1 MDQER
6 RVPEGH
12 GDMENEQPS
21 NRQRILIVDDSP
33 KARLLMETLL
43 RGQGYSDLTSAES
56 AGHAFELLGL
66 CTGAEPQTA
75 EFDLILMDLL
85 MPEVDGLDA
94 CRRIKAS
101 PALADT
107 PLIMVTAE
115 DSAESVKEAFEAG
128 AIDYVK
134 KPVNRVELMARVKSA
149 LRLKQEMDCRKA
161 REKELVV
168 LTEKLRKLSIEDGLT
183 GVANRRNFDDVLGRA
198 WRRAQ
203 RESCSVALIIADIDH
218 FKSFNDRYGHQTG
231 DDCLR
236 RVAQVLAQSV
246 KRPYDL
252 VARYGGEEFAVL
264 LPDTP
269 GAAAERLAEEMR
281 KAVES
286 LDTGNIHAQDGR
298 PVTISAGVA
307 SVIPQA
313 DSEPASLIAVADGCL
328 YRAKREGRNRVIR
341 AATELVCA

>member
-1 MDQER
+1 
-6 RVPEGH
+6 
-12 GDMENEQPS
+12 MENQQPS
-21 NRQRILIVDDSP
+21 RTQRILIVDDSP
-33 KARLLMETLL
+33 RARLLMETML
-43 RGQGYSDLTSAES
+43 RGQGYGDLTSAES
-56 AGHAFELLGL
+56 AGHAFALLGL
-66 CTGAEPQTA
+66 QTGVEPQTA

-94 CRRIKAS
+94 CRRIKS
-101 PALADT
+101 FPRLADT

-161 REKELVV
+161 REIELVV
-168 LTEKLRKLSIEDGLT
+168 LTEKLRKLSMVDGLT
-183 GVANRRNFDDVLGRA
+183 GIANRRNFDDALGRV
-198 WRRAQ
+198 WRRGQ
-203 RESCSVALIIADIDH
+203 RESSSVALIIADIDH
-218 FKSFNDRYGHQTG
+218 FKSFNDRYGHQAG

-236 RVAQVLAQSV
+236 RVAQVLAQSI
-246 KRPYDL
+246 KRPFDL

-281 KAVES
+281 LAVES
-286 LDTGNIHAQDGR
+286 LDTGNIHAQVGR

-307 SVIPQA
+307 AIIPQA
-313 DSEPASLIAVADGCL
+313 TSKPASLIAVADGCL
-328 YRAKREGRNRVIR
+328 YRAKREGRNRVVR
-341 AATELVCA
+341 APTELVCA

>member
-1 MDQER
+1 
-6 RVPEGH
+6 
-12 GDMENEQPS
+12 
-21 NRQRILIVDDSP
+21 
-33 KARLLMETLL
+33 
-43 RGQGYSDLTSAES
+43 
-56 AGHAFELLGL
+56 
-66 CTGAEPQTA
+66 
-75 EFDLILMDLL
+75 MDLL
-85 MPEVDGLDA
+85 MPEVDGLVA
-94 CRRIKAS
+94 CRRIKSS
-101 PALADT
+101 PGLADT

-161 REKELVV
+161 REEELVV
-168 LTEKLRKLSIEDGLT
+168 LTEKLRKLSIVDGLT
-183 GVANRRNFDDVLGRA
+183 GVANRRNFDDVLNRA

-203 RESCSVALIIADIDH
+203 RESSSVALIIADIDH

-231 DDCLR
+231 DECLR

-307 SVIPQA
+307 SVIP
-313 DSEPASLIAVADGCL
+313 
-328 YRAKREGRNRVIR
+328 
-341 AATELVCA
+341 ATELAIRHQSCHCRNAAFRFGPR

>member
-1 MDQER
+1 MVYQQA
-6 RVPEGH
+6 PT
-12 GDMENEQPS
+12 
-21 NRQRILIVDDSP
+21 RQRILIVDDSP
-33 KARLLMETLL
+33 KARLLMETML

-56 AGHAFELLGL
+56 AGRAFELLGMRMM
-66 CTGAEPQTA
+66 AEPQTA

-85 MPEVDGLDA
+85 MPEVDGLEA
-94 CRRIKAS
+94 CRRIKSS
-101 PALADT
+101 PRLADT

-161 REKELVV
+161 REQELVV
-168 LTEKLRKLSIEDGLT
+168 LTQKLRKLSIVDGLT

-203 RESCSVALIIADIDH
+203 RESSSVALIIADIDH

-252 VARYGGEEFAVL
+252 VARYGGEEFVVL

-281 KAVES
+281 KAVEA

-298 PVTISAGVA
+298 RVTISAGVA

-313 DSEPASLIAVADGCL
+313 GSEPASLIAVADGCL

>member
-1 MDQER
+1 
-6 RVPEGH
+6 
-12 GDMENEQPS
+12 MENQQPPT
-21 NRQRILIVDDSP
+21 RQRILIVDDSP
-33 KARLLMETLL
+33 KARLLMETML
-43 RGQGYSDLTSAES
+43 RGQRYSDLTSAES

-66 CTGAEPQTA
+66 RTGAEPQTA

-85 MPEVDGLDA
+85 MPEVDGLEA
-94 CRRIKAS
+94 CRRIKLS

-161 REKELVV
+161 REEELVV
-168 LTEKLRKLSIEDGLT
+168 LTEKLRKLSIKDGLT

-231 DDCLR
+231 DECLR

-313 DSEPASLIAVADGCL
+313 GSEPASLIAVADGCL
-328 YRAKREGRNRVIR
+328 YRAKREGRNRVIS
-341 AATELVCA
+341 AVTELVCA